1 MGVYLSSLGS
11 SAVDLP
17 RNGHT
22 YTSIVTRDNARA
34 HYGDSINVQ
43 NYHTSIS
50 LWPASPPASTA
61 ISPSS
66 ELRTPKRKRIK
77 DTDDTEGPH
86 REGQNPVEMAINHL
100 SELYQNAR
108 YLEKD
113 EDARRLLVWI
123 RVLIDIFAD
132 EHADSQLEHTL
143 DGLRNLQDGLLMAN
157 CVKVN
162 SVSTSRRTLPMH
174 ILEVKRRS
182 SVITVGKWKLQ
193 LHTTVCGSVDTAG
206 RDVTESFSSLRL
218 SPCGSSSVGGSSVAA
233 FFGEREDYL
242 QRSVLHPTIVAY
254 RNVDSSS
261 KVFELIRDD
270 DVNGLTRL
278 IALQEASTRDCDAEG
293 RSLLN
298 VSTPFIGTSYFSW
311 RTN

>member
-50 LWPASPPASTA
+50 LWPPKSPPVSTA
-61 ISPSS
+61 IPPSP
-66 ELRTPKRKRIK
+66 ELRIPKRKRIK
-77 DTDDTEGPH
+77 DTEDIEGPH

-123 RVLIDIFAD
+123 RVLIDVFA
-132 EHADSQLEHTL
+132 EENADSQLEHTL
-143 DGLRNLQDGLLMAN
+143 DGLHSLKDGLLMSN

-162 SVSTSRRTLPMH
+162 SVSASRRTLPTH

-193 LHTTVCGSVDTAG
+193 LHTTVCGSVDTVG
-206 RDVTESFSSLRL
+206 RDVTETFSSLRL
-218 SPCGSSSVGGSSVAA
+218 SPCGRSSVGGSSVAA

-242 QRSVLHPTIVAY
+242 QRSILHPTIVAY
-254 RNVDSSS
+254 RNVDRSS
-261 KVFELIRDD
+261 KVFELIRRD

-278 IALQEASTRDCDAEG
+278 IALQEASSRDCDAEG
-293 RSLLN
+293 RSLLY
-298 VSTPFIGTSYFSW
+298 VSVHRIILNYL
-311 RTN
+311 